1 MLGGTVSAGLWGE
14 RAKPC
19 LLGQDRFGQ
28 AAGRLSRMGR
38 GALAASQGSQHQ
50 TQDGP
55 GNCGTSLLPGIL
67 CQDMP
72 LKDRG
77 RRGLVSHEGTDP
89 KRKQEGGDRE
99 TGG

>member
-1 MLGGTVSAGLWGE
+1 MPAGPGQVWSGRRQAEQDGE
-14 RAKPC
+14 RRSG
-19 LLGQDRFGQ
+19 GQR
-28 AAGRLSRMGR
+28 
-38 GALAASQGSQHQ
+38 AASQGSQHQ